1 MTDAQQKTTAGLAI
15 TCQSCGSSIPVRALQ
30 PVVSCPFCG
39 KEQVVDR
46 EMLRRLQDY
55 QDRVKARL
63 DKAQADKRQAETMDW
78 WYGKMRSGSA
88 RSTWIVILL
97 FMAVPIGLSF
107 LSMAVI
113 QTGILPKEAMRFMP
127 VFMTGAIILGIIG
140 YYVWF
145 YSGKRKGT
153 KAVSLSETRMI
164 CPDCGARNVLAPGQV
179 LERCA
184 WCGAMLVP
192 SAQAIQRS
200 LEEVERAARAAEME
214 RYRKEREGIAKVMS
228 YSMGGSVVYFTLGP
242 FILMLGVPGA
252 IFTYQMAI
260 GKEPYNP
267 AIFLIWAAFFGVL
280 GALVL
285 IVTLRRSKRRRWSE
299 SLGEFARTFGG
310 QVAGGT
316 GGVVGWLN
324 AYWAGPYDLVNI
336 MTGRYGGGVTF
347 SCQGYPAMLFVDP
360 VAASDQH
367 RAKVHLFLAAWVP
380 GVSDA
385 AGGQAQLTPAASSLI
400 GQLESSGFHVIVQQ
414 AGILAEAD
422 EHGVKRLRKNPE
434 ETASLVPLAGQLV
447 RIASSI
453 QARPVQPIP

>member
-1 MTDAQQKTTAGLAI
+1 MSDVQKKTTAGLTI
-15 TCQSCGSSIPVRALQ
+15 TCRSCGSSIPVQALQ
-30 PVVSCPFCG
+30 PVVNCPFCG
-39 KEQVVDR
+39 KEQIVDQ

-55 QDRVKARL
+55 QDRVKSRL
-63 DKAQADKRQAETMDW
+63 DKARADKKQAETMDW
-78 WYGKMRSGSA
+78 WYGKMRPGSA
-88 RSTWIVILL
+88 RTTWIVILL

-113 QTGILPKEAMRFMP
+113 QAGILPKEAMRFMP
-127 VFMTGAIILGIIG
+127 AFMFGAIILGLVG

-153 KAVSLSETRMI
+153 RAVSLSETRMV
-164 CPDCGARNVLAPGQV
+164 CPNCGARNVLAPGQV

-184 WCGAMLVP
+184 YCSAMLVP
-192 SAQAIQRS
+192 SAKVIQQS
-200 LEEVERAARAAEME
+200 LEEVDRAARAAEME

-228 YSMGGSVVYFTLGP
+228 YSMGGSVVYLTLGP
-242 FILMLGVPGA
+242 FILMLGVSGA
-252 IFTYQMAI
+252 IFTYQVAI
-260 GKEPYNP
+260 GKEPYSP
-267 AIFLIWAAFFGVL
+267 AIFLLWAAFFGVL

-285 IVTLRRSKRRRWSE
+285 IVTLRRSKRRRWTE

-324 AYWAGPYDLVNI
+324 AYWAGPYELINI
-336 MTGRYGGGVTF
+336 MAGRYGNGVTF
-347 SCQGYPAMLFVDP
+347 ICQGYPALLFVDP

-367 RAKVHLFLAAWVP
+367 RAKVHLFIAAWVP

-385 AGGQAQLTPAASSLI
+385 AGGQARLTPATSSLI
-400 GQLESSGFHVIVQQ
+400 GQTESSGFRVIVQQ

-422 EHGVKRLRKNPE
+422 EHVVKRLRKNPE